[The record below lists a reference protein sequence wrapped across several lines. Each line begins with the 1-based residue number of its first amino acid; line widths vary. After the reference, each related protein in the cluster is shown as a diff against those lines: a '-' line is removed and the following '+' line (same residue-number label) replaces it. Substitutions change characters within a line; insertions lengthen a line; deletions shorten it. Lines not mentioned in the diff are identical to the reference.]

1 MGPDVNS
8 ATSPVHGARNHKGC
22 PAVAKRKAPDLFVRV
37 RGSETLDINYSHS
50 KVDLY
55 LEIASRVLVVFS
67 IVAIPQ
73 YCITH
78 ALVMT
83 SKMRHFSIG
92 RSVFLR
98 SEAMSLIRDS
108 ITSRISF
115 LYESVI
121 SSELAWI
128 NGLRCL
134 SFSASRRTFFELS
147 IEE

>member
-1 MGPDVNS
+1 MWRLEYAVTLLPYTKIAPMMQCAMGAIYTVMHVYC
-8 ATSPVHGARNHKGC
+8 TY
-22 PAVAKRKAPDLFVRV
+22 FY
-37 RGSETLDINYSHS
+37 YSHS

-83 SKMRHFSIG
+83 SKMHHFSIG